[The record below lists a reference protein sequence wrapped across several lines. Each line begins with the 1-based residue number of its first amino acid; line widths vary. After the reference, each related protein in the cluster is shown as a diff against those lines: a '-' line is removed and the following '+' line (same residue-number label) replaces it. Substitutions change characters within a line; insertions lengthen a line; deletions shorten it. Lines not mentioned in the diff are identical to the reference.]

1 MRYPALARPLAL
13 GPVVLRNRVVSAPM
27 ERNYSTPDGE
37 MTRAYIDYL
46 AARAEG
52 GAALVFSEA
61 SYVRADGRGRARQ
74 AGVAEDRHIPGL
86 AAMAAAVHEHGAK
99 AGVELNHGGRTVRSR
114 VSGLPPVAPS
124 AVPCPPAGG
133 DMPAVLGG
141 EEVHDLVECY
151 GKAARRCRE
160 AGVDVLSV
168 HAAHGYLVHQFLSP
182 LTNLRTD
189 EFADPLRFL
198 DLVLAAVRNAA
209 PELCVGIRISAF
221 EGVPGGLDAARTL
234 ELVRAARLDLI
245 DFIDVSAGNYEA
257 AQWMVQPG
265 EWPPGI
271 LADHAE
277 PYRTLGLPVGV
288 AGRISD
294 PQVAEEVVVR
304 GRADF
309 VSMAR
314 ALHADP
320 RWPRRVLA
328 GEPFRPCIA
337 CNVCIDS
344 LHGGAPVP
352 CSVNPD
358 VGVPEPRRSGTARPS
373 SRHGPSGGVV
383 VVGGGPAGLE
393 TARLAAGRG
402 LKVRLLERESRLG
415 GRFRLAAALHC
426 NPGHHRVLDW
436 YAGELDRLGV
446 EVRTGVAVDAAVL
459 ASLRPD
465 AVVLATGRA
474 PRLPEVEGAGPPNV
488 TEIAEWLREGGE
500 PPEQCTIWGADQAA
514 MAVADDIA
522 VHGGRVQII
531 AARETPAPE
540 VGPRAR
546 MLPIARLAEN
556 PAVRILLGR
565 RVVRVGTDHLVVRGP
580 AGREEIAAPGP
591 VLVSPEPAPG
601 PERPRWLPAN
611 TGTPLRLVGEA
622 AGVPNSL
629 GAVLRDAVSVAGT
642 FPAEIG

>member
-1 MRYPALARPLAL
+1 MRYPALARPLTL

-27 ERNYSTPDGE
+27 ERNYCTPDGE

-151 GKAARRCRE
+151 GRAARRCRE

-189 EFADPLRFL
+189 EFADPMRFL

-209 PELCVGIRISAF
+209 PELCGGIRISAF

-265 EWPPGI
+265 
-271 LADHAE
+271 
-277 PYRTLGLPVGV
+277 GV
-288 AGRISD
+288 APRDPGR
-294 PQVAEEVVVR
+294 PR
-304 GRADF
+304 GALPD
-309 VSMAR
+309 AR
-314 ALHADP
+314 PAGGRGGTDQRSGGRRGGRRP
-320 RWPRRVLA
+320 WPRRLREHGPDPA
-328 GEPFRPCIA
+328 RRPPMA
-337 CNVCIDS
+337 
-344 LHGGAPVP
+344 AP
-352 CSVNPD
+352 C
-358 VGVPEPRRSGTARPS
+358 PRRRAVPAVHRLQRVHRQPAR
-373 SRHGPSGGVV
+373 RR
-383 VVGGGPAGLE
+383 
-393 TARLAAGRG
+393 AR
-402 LKVRLLERESRLG
+402 
-415 GRFRLAAALHC
+415 
-426 NPGHHRVLDW
+426 
-436 YAGELDRLGV
+436 
-446 EVRTGVAVDAAVL
+446 AVL
-459 ASLRPD
+459 GQP
-465 AVVLATGRA
+465 
-474 PRLPEVEGAGPPNV
+474 
-488 TEIAEWLREGGE
+488 
-500 PPEQCTIWGADQAA
+500 
-514 MAVADDIA
+514 
-522 VHGGRVQII
+522 
-531 AARETPAPE
+531 
-540 VGPRAR
+540 
-546 MLPIARLAEN
+546 
-556 PAVRILLGR
+556 
-565 RVVRVGTDHLVVRGP
+565 
-580 AGREEIAAPGP
+580 
-591 VLVSPEPAPG
+591 
-601 PERPRWLPAN
+601 
-611 TGTPLRLVGEA
+611 
-622 AGVPNSL
+622 
-629 GAVLRDAVSVAGT
+629 
-642 FPAEIG
+642 